1 MRRTVLATGAVAL
14 VLALGAC
21 GNVVQG
27 TPTAAGQ
34 QQVDT
39 GQNGVSAAF
48 SDANQLVA
56 AAKAGTSKSKS
67 AKFSMEGNFGG
78 QATKASGQGRFDGDN
93 SAMSMTMDMVGQQME
108 MRFLNK
114 TLYVKMPAA
123 AAAGK
128 AWIKLSA
135 DGSDPMSKALGGSL
149 DKMSGQSDPTQVLDQ
164 ISKAGKITKSEQ
176 TTLDGKP
183 ATHYTVDVDFA
194 KLADQQAPGGLPAAA
209 AEQLKGKNVHF
220 PIDIWLNSDQ
230 LPVQIK
236 MDMTPMMTALG
247 APGSAAAAGM
257 VMTMHYSDWGTPVD
271 VQAPPADQVGD
282 FSDLGGLGGSVKPT
296 R

>member
-1 MRRTVLATGAVAL
+1 MRRAVLATGAVAL

-21 GNVVQG
+21 GSVVQG
-27 TPTAAGQ
+27 TPTAAGPQ
-34 QQVDT
+34 ADT

-48 SDANQLVA
+48 SDANQLAA

-67 AKFSMEGNFGG
+67 AKFAMEGNLGG

-93 SAMSMTMDMVGQQME
+93 SAMAMTMSLAGRQME
-108 MRFLNK
+108 MRFLDK
-114 TLYVKMPAA
+114 ALYVKMPAA
-123 AAAGK
+123 AATGK

-149 DKMSGQSDPTQVLDQ
+149 DKMAGQNDPAQTLDQ

-176 TTLDGKP
+176 ATVDGKP

-194 KLADQQAPGGLPAAA
+194 KLAGQQAPGGLPAEAA
-209 AEQLKGKNVHF
+209 DMLKGRNAHF

-236 MDMTPMMTALG
+236 MDMTPMTTAIS
-247 APGSAAAAGM
+247 APDSAATTGM
-257 VMTMHYSDWGTPVD
+257 TMTMHYSDWGAPVD

-282 FSDLGGLGGSVKPT
+282 FSDLGSLGGSVKPT